1 MSKCPM
7 ASPCWTRP
15 SRPAW
20 TACTS
25 RGSRRHKT
33 SGRSSVS
40 SKARP
45 LPPPWLSATC
55 CREGDTRVVKDR
67 LSPVAG
73 WPCSTSV
80 ATCQSGCVRW
90 GGVSR
95 LTAATIVA
103 DGHTVEAMAAATS
116 APLEGDDAFWADA
129 DRHLIRYAGASA
141 FTPAI
146 IDHAAGSFLFT
157 EDGRRIL
164 DFTSGQMSAILGH
177 SHPEIVAT
185 VTRQAMRL
193 DHLFSGM
200 LSRPVVELARRLAE
214 TLPEPL
220 EKALLL
226 TTGAESNEAA
236 IRMAKLVTGKHE
248 IVSFARSW
256 HGMTQAAANAT
267 YSAGRKGY
275 GPAAPG
281 NFAIPAPNRYRPDF
295 TTADGDLDWQRQLD
309 FGFDLIDAQSV
320 GSLAAC
326 IVEPILSSGGII
338 EPPPGYFRA
347 LADKCRE
354 RHMLLILDEAQTG
367 LFRTGTWYAF
377 ERDGIVPDILT
388 LSKTLGAGLPLA
400 AVLTS
405 AELEQAA
412 HDRGFLFFTTHVA
425 DPLPAAV
432 GITVLDV
439 LQRDRLDER
448 ARHLGGILR
457 RGLEQIARQHEI
469 VGDIRG
475 RGLLTGVELVTD
487 RQSKGSSDELGA
499 LVTRRCLELG
509 LHMNIVQLPGMGG
522 VFRIAPP
529 LTATEDEL
537 ALGLAILDQAIG
549 DAMERL
555 PEG

>member
-1 MSKCPM
+1 M
-7 ASPCWTRP
+7 AAPI
-15 SRPAW
+15 
-20 TACTS
+20 
-25 RGSRRHKT
+25 
-33 SGRSSVS
+33 SV
-40 SKARP
+40 P
-45 LPPPWLSATC
+45 LSA
-55 CREGDTRVVKDR
+55 
-67 LSPVAG
+67 
-73 WPCSTSV
+73 
-80 ATCQSGCVRW
+80 
-90 GGVSR
+90 
-95 LTAATIVA
+95 
-103 DGHTVEAMAAATS
+103 
-116 APLEGDDAFWADA
+116 DDIFWADA
-129 DRHLIRYAGASA
+129 DRYLIRYAGAGS
-141 FTPAI
+141 FTREV

-157 EDGRRIL
+157 ENGRQIL

-185 VTRQAMRL
+185 VTRQVAKL

-200 LSRPVVELARRLAE
+200 ISRPVVDLARRLAQ

-256 HGMTQAAANAT
+256 HGMTQAAAAAT

-275 GPAAPG
+275 GPVAPG
-281 NFAIPAPNRYRPDF
+281 NFAIPAPYTYRPDF
-295 TTADGDLDWQRQLD
+295 TTADGELDWRRQLD
-309 FGFDLIDAQSV
+309 FGFGLIDAQSV

-338 EPPPGYFRA
+338 EPPPGYFQA
-347 LADKCRE
+347 LRDKCRE
-354 RHMLLILDEAQTG
+354 RGMLLILDEAQTG
-367 LFRTGTWYAF
+367 LCRTGNWYAF

-405 AELEQAA
+405 AELEAAA

-432 GITVLDV
+432 GNTVLDV
-439 LQRDRLDER
+439 LYRDRLDER
-448 ARHLGGILR
+448 AEHLGGVLR
-457 RGLEQIARQHEI
+457 HGLEQIARRHEV

-475 RGLLTGVELVTD
+475 RGLLVGVELVVD
-487 RQSKGSSDELGA
+487 RQTKRSSDELGA
-499 LVTRRCLELG
+499 LVTGRCLELG

-529 LTATEDEL
+529 LTTTEDEL
-537 ALGLAILDQAIG
+537 ALGLAILDQAIS
-549 DAMERL
+549 DATGRL
-555 PEG
+555 

>member
-1 MSKCPM
+1 M
-7 ASPCWTRP
+7 AVP
-15 SRPAW
+15 
-20 TACTS
+20 TS
-25 RGSRRHKT
+25 
-33 SGRSSVS
+33 
-40 SKARP
+40 AAP
-45 LPPPWLSATC
+45 L
-55 CREGDTRVVKDR
+55 
-67 LSPVAG
+67 
-73 WPCSTSV
+73 
-80 ATCQSGCVRW
+80 
-90 GGVSR
+90 
-95 LTAATIVA
+95 AAP
-103 DGHTVEAMAAATS
+103 HS
-116 APLEGDDAFWADA
+116 APLSTDDAFWADA
-129 DRHLIRYAGASA
+129 DRHLIRYAGAGA
-141 FTPAI
+141 FTREI

-157 EDGRRIL
+157 QDGRQIL

-185 VTRQAMRL
+185 VTRQVATL

-200 LSRPVVELARRLAE
+200 LSRPVVDLARRLAE
-214 TLPEPL
+214 TLPDPL

-367 LFRTGTWYAF
+367 LCRTGTWYAF
-377 ERDGIVPDILT
+377 ERDGVVPDILT

-405 AELEQAA
+405 AEIEQAA

-432 GITVLDV
+432 GLTVLDV

-448 ARHLGGILR
+448 ARRLGGLLR
-457 RGLEQIARQHEI
+457 QGLERIAGRHEV

>member
-1 MSKCPM
+1 
-7 ASPCWTRP
+7 
-15 SRPAW
+15 
-20 TACTS
+20 
-25 RGSRRHKT
+25 
-33 SGRSSVS
+33 
-40 SKARP
+40 
-45 LPPPWLSATC
+45 
-55 CREGDTRVVKDR
+55 
-67 LSPVAG
+67 
-73 WPCSTSV
+73 
-80 ATCQSGCVRW
+80 
-90 GGVSR
+90 
-95 LTAATIVA
+95 
-103 DGHTVEAMAAATS
+103 MAAPTS
-116 APLEGDDAFWADA
+116 APPSTDDAFWADA
-129 DRHLIRYAGASA
+129 DRHLIRYAGAGA
-141 FTPAI
+141 FTREV

-157 EDGRRIL
+157 EDGRQIL

-185 VTRQAMRL
+185 VTRQAAKL

-200 LSRPVVELARRLAE
+200 LSRPVVDLARRLAG

-256 HGMTQAAANAT
+256 HGMTQAAAGAT

-281 NFAIPAPNRYRPDF
+281 NFAIPAPHRYRPDF
-295 TTADGDLDWQRQLD
+295 TTADGELDWQRQLD

-320 GSLAAC
+320 GSLAAA

-338 EPPPGYFRA
+338 EPPPGYLPA
-347 LADKCRE
+347 LRDKCAE
-354 RHMLLILDEAQTG
+354 RGMLLIFDEAQTG
-367 LFRTGTWYAF
+367 LCRTGTWYAF
-377 ERDGIVPDILT
+377 ERDGVVPDILT

-405 AELEQAA
+405 AELEKAA

-432 GITVLDV
+432 GTTVLDV

-457 RGLEQIARQHEI
+457 NGLEQIARRHEI

-475 RGLLTGVELVTD
+475 RGLLAGLELVVD
-487 RQSKGSSDELGA
+487 RQTKRSSDELGA
-499 LVTRRCLELG
+499 LVTKRCLELG
-509 LHMNIVQLPGMGG
+509 LHINIVQLPGMGG

-529 LTATEDEL
+529 LTAAEDEL
-537 ALGLAILDQAIG
+537 SLGLAILDQAIT
-549 DAMERL
+549 DATGQL
-555 PEG
+555 